1 MDRIN
6 VSFLFT
12 GLNIIRHFDPQN
24 KYKDIY
30 LKIKA
35 AAKIIEV
42 NRSLANVNNLLQ
54 SMKNTW
60 NLLQPENHEQTKL
73 EIAKVNGHTC
83 HNTCGFSP

>member
-12 GLNIIRHFDPQN
+12 GLNVIRHFDPQN

-30 LKIKA
+30 LKIQSS
-35 AAKIIEV
+35 AKIIEV

-54 SMKNTW
+54 SMKNNW
-60 NLLQPENHEQTKL
+60 YLIQPENQEHTKL
-73 EIAKVNGHTC
+73 
-83 HNTCGFSP
+83 